1 MLVTWGGLEVK
12 PWTVHENW
20 TEHEGLKSEDSCSVL
35 IQAGRIKT
43 AVCREATTLVYFVFS
58 IFVLMGGYNGMVSE
72 VKNRALFM

>member
-43 AVCREATTLVYFVFS
+43 AVCREATTLVYFCLLYFC
-58 IFVLMGGYNGMVSE
+58 FDGRLQRNGE
-72 VKNRALFM
+72 